1 MAKRGTKAKLSP
13 KLEARKVRL
22 FELLHDLK
30 TLRLCGP
37 SDDPDEQTSVIES
50 YRYILIN
57 IKVLS
62 NGLVSFETKQQLDEL
77 KPEKM
82 DVIYNVYESRAYLDA
97 IAPDIE
103 HDLDNIAEVS
113 SGPPRHLI
121 SPDVIKAL
129 QEANSHSFDACRLAE
144 YCREINSGFT
154 HGNLISCLLLM
165 RVVLN
170 HVPPVFGH
178 TDFSQ
183 VVANAG
189 RSLKDNFEHLDEGLR
204 KIGDLYTHQHMRKKD
219 HLPTPGQV
227 EKFGPQ
233 FELLAQEVLTRLHP

>member
-1 MAKRGTKAKLSP
+1 MAKLSP
-13 KLEARKVRL
+13 KLEARKSKVL
-22 FELLHDLK
+22 KLIYDLRVM
-30 TLRLCGP
+30 RLCGP
-37 SDDPDEQTSVIES
+37 SDDPDEQTAVTES
-50 YRYILIN
+50 YRYVLIN
-57 IKVLS
+57 IKVQSAGLLS
-62 NGLVSFETKQQLDEL
+62 PETAKQLDEL
-77 KPEKM
+77 KPEKIDGIM
-82 DVIYNVYESRAYLDA
+82 HVYESKAYLDA
-97 IAPDIE
+97 IADDIE
-103 HDLDNIAEVS
+103 YDLDNITEE
-113 SGPPRHLI
+113 PEQTHPRHLI
-121 SPDVIKAL
+121 SPDLIKSL
-129 QEANSHSFDACRLAE
+129 REATPNTFDASRLAE

-165 RVVLN
+165 RAVLN

-183 VVANAG
+183 VVANVS

-233 FELLAQEVLTRLHP
+233 FELLLQEVLTRLQP